1 MGGLAL
7 GLDDIVLSAVAK
19 PWARRLRWLTL
30 WRPHRTSG
38 EVRLRLA
45 LEHLGPIF
53 VKFGQLLSTR
63 RDLLPAVYANELAKL
78 QDKVPPEDPQD
89 IKAALSAA
97 YHHPPE
103 EIFSEF
109 DTQPVGSASVAQVHR
124 ARLATGGDEV
134 AVKVL
139 RPNVKRR
146 IARDLKLMESAA
158 ALMQIL
164 LKDGERLRPK
174 AVVGE
179 FAKHLDEEVNLLW
192 EASNCAQIGRNFAAS
207 TDIVV
212 PTVHWE
218 WCRHEVMVM
227 QFLSG
232 IPISQTDALAKAGH
246 DLEALAKKGIN
257 IFFTQVFRDSF
268 FHADMHPGNLHVDDN
283 GRFVLFDY
291 GIVGRLS
298 DFDKEYL
305 ARNFIAFFNRDYRRV
320 AQMHV
325 EAGWTPPDTDVADF
339 EAEIRAV
346 CEPIF
351 AKPLKDISF
360 GRLLLQMFQAAR
372 RFKLE
377 VQPQLLLLQKTLL
390 NVEGIGRDLSPDINL
405 WDTAKPFLEKWASRQ
420 YGVRNTLKLL
430 RRQMP
435 DWLAVAHDLPPVAR
449 ALLREFKNRQES
461 ENALRALR
469 QSRRRW
475 RTAAAVFA
483 AAVLLLWGR

>member
-1 MGGLAL
+1 M
-7 GLDDIVLSAVAK
+7 
-19 PWARRLRWLTL
+19 
-30 WRPHRTSG
+30 
-38 EVRLRLA
+38 
-45 LEHLGPIF
+45 
-53 VKFGQLLSTR
+53 
-63 RDLLPAVYANELAKL
+63 
-78 QDKVPPEDPQD
+78 
-89 IKAALSAA
+89 
-97 YHHPPE
+97 
-103 EIFSEF
+103 
-109 DTQPVGSASVAQVHR
+109 HR

-351 AKPLKDISF
+351 AKPLKRYF
-360 GRLLLQMFQAAR
+360 FWP
-372 RFKLE
+372 
-377 VQPQLLLLQKTLL
+377 V
-390 NVEGIGRDLSPDINL
+390 
-405 WDTAKPFLEKWASRQ
+405 
-420 YGVRNTLKLL
+420 
-430 RRQMP
+430 
-435 DWLAVAHDLPPVAR
+435 AVADVSSGAP
-449 ALLREFKNRQES
+449 F
-461 ENALRALR
+461 
-469 QSRRRW
+469 
-475 RTAAAVFA
+475 
-483 AAVLLLWGR
+483 